1 MMLLVGWLHGA
12 AAQTVPTPAAEGYEP
27 TQVELIPGESP
38 GPIPAAHEVD
48 PRARALGRKLRCPVC
63 QGSNI
68 TDSPSPTA
76 KAMFERTRQLLA
88 AGYSEEQ
95 IIDYF
100 VDKYTEFVL
109 LDPQTDGANAF
120 LYLGP
125 GLGVGFGIALA
136 VGAAVGWRRDPDDPG
151 EGSPAPLPDNL
162 DDYERRLLAEL
173 NADE

>member
-1 MMLLVGWLHGA
+1 MMLLFALLPGVD
-12 AAQTVPTPAAEGYEP
+12 AQTVPTPAAASYVP
-27 TQVELIPGESP
+27 TSVELIPGEQP

-48 PRARALGRKLRCPVC
+48 PRARKLGRKLRCPVC
-63 QGSNI
+63 QGANI

-76 KAMFERTRQLLA
+76 KAMFERSRQLLA

-95 IIDYF
+95 IIQYF

-109 LDPQTDGANAF
+109 LDPQSNGANAF

-125 GLGVGFGIALA
+125 GLGVGFGVGFA
-136 VGAAVGWRRDPDDPG
+136 VWAAVGWRREPEDGTPPP
-151 EGSPAPLPDNL
+151 SIPLPENL